1 MKCVQNQ
8 TDGNLWASARSQHT
22 GGVQAAMIDGS
33 VRFISDNIN
42 LLVWQSVC
50 TRAGKE
56 TVGEF

>member
-33 VRFISDNIN
+33 VRFVSDNIN
-42 LLVWQSVC
+42 LLIWQSVC